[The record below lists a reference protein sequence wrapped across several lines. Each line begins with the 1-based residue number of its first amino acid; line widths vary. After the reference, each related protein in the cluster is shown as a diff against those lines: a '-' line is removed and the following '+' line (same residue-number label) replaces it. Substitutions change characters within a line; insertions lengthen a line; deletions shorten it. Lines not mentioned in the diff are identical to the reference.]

1 MHPVRLIQVAMS
13 HPIHV
18 PLTHFP
24 IGLAHVSALL
34 AALSLF
40 FAWRKNPEQS
50 AFFSKALFYDLLLL
64 ILSIFP
70 PMATGILEN
79 QTRYNGIAPNAPLKI
94 MFASTLLV
102 IAVVLTVWRWR
113 KPNVMQSRAG
123 IIVFLL
129 CGVCAA
135 LTITLG
141 FLGGIIVWG
150 A

>member
-1 MHPVRLIQVAMS
+1 MDLSRLIQVALS

-40 FAWRKNPEQS
+40 FAWRKNAEQTT
-50 AFFSKALFYDLLLL
+50 FFSKALFYDLILL
-64 ILSIFP
+64 ILSVFP
-70 PMATGILEN
+70 AMATGMLEN

-94 MFASTLLV
+94 MFGATLLL
-102 IAVVLTVWRWR
+102 IAVVLAVWRWR
-113 KPNVMQSRAG
+113 NPNVMQSRAG
-123 IIVFLL
+123 LVVFVL
-129 CGVCAA
+129 CSVCAA